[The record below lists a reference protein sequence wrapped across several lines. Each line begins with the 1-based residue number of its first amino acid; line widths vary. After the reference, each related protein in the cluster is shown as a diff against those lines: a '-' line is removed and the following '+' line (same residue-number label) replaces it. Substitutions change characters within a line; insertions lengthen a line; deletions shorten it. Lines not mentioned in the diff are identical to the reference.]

1 MMRLL
6 KWRDFCSWRKADHR
20 QDGDS
25 AVFGLPCARTSAPS
39 SRSRKCRPECMV
51 FTKDTHRFDA
61 EATFVVIAVDSEVMP
76 SLGAASTNFPAALI
90 RNGLRFDQFG

>member
-1 MMRLL
+1 
-6 KWRDFCSWRKADHR
+6 
-20 QDGDS
+20 
-25 AVFGLPCARTSAPS
+25 
-39 SRSRKCRPECMV
+39 MV